1 MQVEMTYV
9 DNFLK
14 FIFVSS
20 CRHCNFMAS
29 NYQPIT
35 MQDFVHLH
43 VHTQYSLLDGQASV
57 SALVDK
63 AMKDGM
69 KGIAVT
75 DHGNMFAI
83 KEFTN
88 YVNKKNGG
96 PKGEIKDLKKRIAAI
111 EAGEV
116 ECADKDAEIAD
127 CKAKIADA
135 EGRLFKPI
143 IGCEMYVARRTM
155 DKKEGKPDQ
164 SGYHLIVL
172 AKNEKGYHNL
182 IKLVSRAWTKGYYMR
197 PRTDRNE
204 LEKYHEGLIICSACL
219 GGEVPKKITQGLL
232 AEAEEAIQWYK
243 NLFGDDYYL
252 EMQRHKATVPKANH
266 EAYPL
271 QVNVNKHLIE
281 YSKKYN
287 VKLICTNDVHFV
299 NEEHAEA
306 HDRLI
311 CLSTGKDLDDPN
323 RMYYTK
329 QEWMKTKAE
338 MNELFADVPE
348 ALSNT
353 LEILDKVEYY
363 SIDHAPIM
371 PTFAIPEDFGTEEGY
386 RQKYTEKDL
395 FDEFTQDENGNVVLS
410 EEAAKDKIKRLGGY
424 DKLYRIKLEADYLKK
439 LTFDGAKKFYGDP
452 LSPEVKERLVFELHI
467 MKTMG
472 FPGYFLIVQDFIA
485 AGRNMGVSIGPGR
498 GSAAGSAVAYCL
510 QITKIDPI
518 KYDLLFERFLNPDRI
533 SLPDI
538 DIDFDDDGRGE
549 VLRWVTEKYGQE
561 KVAHIIT
568 YGTMATKLAIKD
580 VARVQKLPLAE
591 SDRLAKLVPD
601 KIPDKKLNLKNA
613 IEYVPELQAAEAS
626 PDPLVRDT
634 MKYAKMLE
642 GNVRGTGVHACG
654 TIICRDDITDW
665 VPVSTADDKETG
677 EKMLVTQY
685 EGSVIE
691 DTGLIK
697 MDFLGLKTLS
707 IIKEAVENI
716 RLSKGM
722 ELDIDSISIEDPAT
736 YKLYSDGRT
745 IGTFQFESAGMQK
758 YLRELQPSTFEDL
771 IAMNAL
777 YRPGPMD
784 YIPDFIDR
792 KHGRKPIEYDIPVME
807 KYLKDTYGITVYQE
821 QVMQIFRELAGFSFG
836 QADNVRRAMSKKKH
850 AVMEAEREHF
860 VHGCTEPGHECPGC
874 VANGIPEQVANQI
887 YDEMSSFAS
896 YAFNKSHAACYAYVA
911 FQTAY
916 LKCHYPSQ
924 FMAALLTS
932 VLDNTDKVIEYSGEC
947 ARLGIKVLPPD
958 VNISNGGF
966 TADDNGQ
973 IRFGLNAVKNVGRN
987 LIENAVAERKEKP
1000 YTSLYD
1006 FCKRMHGSELNRR
1019 AVESLIKAGAFD
1031 CFGSNRHS
1039 MVEAVEGI
1047 LKSIETDSRRN
1058 LEGQLDLFSVMSG
1071 EVQQSPQEDVYEI
1084 RPLAEYTP
1092 AELLQ
1097 QEKEVSGLYLSG
1109 HPLDA
1114 YREKSA
1120 RIGSHTIKDL
1130 TGEDAHVQDGEKVR
1144 IVCAVVKNRMMT
1156 TKSNSMMAFTSVED
1170 LTGTMEVIV
1179 FPKVLDRFRDA
1190 IQENAV
1196 VVIDGRLSVRE
1207 DEASKLLADSIL
1219 PIDSYDPTRLDK
1231 GRPDP
1236 VKTAARRVF
1245 IRLPSRSCPQYAKV
1259 INLLGIFDGNM
1270 PVILYLEDTKQK
1282 LAAPRRLY
1290 TSGHPLFFKEL
1301 ERLLGAENV
1310 ATK

>member
-1 MQVEMTYV
+1 MAELLGDRKLKAKAERSFDYVLQNADPDGYLGPKLLKNSDGWNRWPHVVFFRAVMAKYSATGDLSLVEAVRRHYLEEPQRHNKARDVLNVEIMLWAY
-9 DNFLK
+9 LK
-14 FIFVSS
+14 TGDK
-20 CRHCNFMAS
+20 R
-29 NYQPIT
+29 
-35 MQDFVHLH
+35 
-43 VHTQYSLLDGQASV
+43 LLDMAEKDFAEYNEQCKDDNCV
-57 SALVDK
+57 K
-63 AMKDGM
+63 AQ
-69 KGIAVT
+69 
-75 DHGNMFAI
+75 
-83 KEFTN
+83 
-88 YVNKKNGG
+88 
-96 PKGEIKDLKKRIAAI
+96 L
-111 EAGEV
+111 
-116 ECADKDAEIAD
+116 
-127 CKAKIADA
+127 
-135 EGRLFKPI
+135 
-143 IGCEMYVARRTM
+143 
-155 DKKEGKPDQ
+155 
-164 SGYHLIVL
+164 S
-172 AKNEKGYHNL
+172 
-182 IKLVSRAWTKGYYMR
+182 
-197 PRTDRNE
+197 
-204 LEKYHEGLIICSACL
+204 
-219 GGEVPKKITQGLL
+219 PKK
-232 AEAEEAIQWYK
+232 
-243 NLFGDDYYL
+243 
-252 EMQRHKATVPKANH
+252 
-266 EAYPL
+266 AYAHG
-271 QVNVNKHLIE
+271 VTYNE
-281 YSKKYN
+281 YSK
-287 VKLICTNDVHFV
+287 
-299 NEEHAEA
+299 
-306 HDRLI
+306 
-311 CLSTGKDLDDPN
+311 LDSIPIYLRN
-323 RMYYTK
+323 RH
-329 QEWMKTKAE
+329 E
-338 MNELFADVPE
+338 
-348 ALSNT
+348 
-353 LEILDKVEYY
+353 
-363 SIDHAPIM
+363 
-371 PTFAIPEDFGTEEGY
+371 
-386 RQKYTEKDL
+386 
-395 FDEFTQDENGNVVLS
+395 
-410 EEAAKDKIKRLGGY
+410 
-424 DKLYRIKLEADYLKK
+424 
-439 LTFDGAKKFYGDP
+439 
-452 LSPEVKERLVFELHI
+452 
-467 MKTMG
+467 
-472 FPGYFLIVQDFIA
+472 
-485 AGRNMGVSIGPGR
+485 
-498 GSAAGSAVAYCL
+498 
-510 QITKIDPI
+510 
-518 KYDLLFERFLNPDRI
+518 
-533 SLPDI
+533 
-538 DIDFDDDGRGE
+538 
-549 VLRWVTEKYGQE
+549 
-561 KVAHIIT
+561 
-568 YGTMATKLAIKD
+568 
-580 VARVQKLPLAE
+580 
-591 SDRLAKLVPD
+591 PD
-601 KIPDKKLNLKNA
+601 KISYKTPQLAHILD
-613 IEYVPELQAAEAS
+613 
-626 PDPLVRDT
+626 
-634 MKYAKMLE
+634 
-642 GNVRGTGVHACG
+642 
-654 TIICRDDITDW
+654 
-665 VPVSTADDKETG
+665 
-677 EKMLVTQY
+677 VTN
-685 EGSVIE
+685 GCI
-691 DTGLIK
+691 
-697 MDFLGLKTLS
+697 
-707 IIKEAVENI
+707 
-716 RLSKGM
+716 
-722 ELDIDSISIEDPAT
+722 
-736 YKLYSDGRT
+736 
-745 IGTFQFESAGMQK
+745 
-758 YLRELQPSTFEDL
+758 
-771 IAMNAL
+771 
-777 YRPGPMD
+777 
-784 YIPDFIDR
+784 
-792 KHGRKPIEYDIPVME
+792 
-807 KYLKDTYGITVYQE
+807 VYQE

-1092 AELLQ
+1092 TELLQ

-1245 IRLPSRSCPQYAKV
+1245 IRLPSRSCPQYDKV
-1259 INLLGIFDGNM
+1259 VNLLEIFDGDI